1 MMIQAA
7 IMGVFN
13 TFLMQCESLFDSVV
27 SGWNNFFPIADPTWM
42 FLGVLSVVLFA
53 PLLFNRLRLP
63 HIIGM
68 ILAGLVIGPN
78 GLNILSRDDSFEL
91 FGKVGLYYIM
101 FLASLEVNMQEMK
114 QSKAGALLMGL
125 AVFTIPILLGLVTN
139 IFVLKYSFIASL
151 LLASMYASYTL
162 ISYPIVARYGLSRLR
177 CVNFVVGGAM
187 ITDTLT
193 LFVLAIIAGT
203 FTGEANGWFVLFM
216 LLKLLAI
223 AAVIIFLFPRIARY
237 FFRNYNDSVIQYI
250 FVMMMLFLGA
260 GLMELAGMEGI
271 LGAFI
276 TGLVLNPLIPHSSPL
291 MRRIDFVGN
300 AIFIPYFLIGVGMM
314 IDIRVLFNGGGSLL
328 VAAVMISTALIGK
341 WVASFLVAKRY
352 RMSWNEQGLM
362 FGLSTSQAAATLAA
376 AFVGHGIILSDGSR
390 LLNDDVLNGTILL
403 ILATCL
409 VSSIIS
415 DRASRKLIVSGALS
429 SNPVGISSKKTLLA
443 LANPNMVD
451 KLMDLALLIRKEN
464 SPVPLSAINVVL
476 DEDKSRQGGATK
488 LLDAAANIAASVNV
502 PLLTKM
508 LLTTNLAHG
517 IIHEVKEN
525 DYRELILGFHKR
537 ETANDSF
544 LGNVLPE
551 VLNAIDC
558 QVIMARMNIPLN
570 TVRTIHIT
578 FPAKAEYEAGFS
590 YWVEETARMASGLDC
605 RIMYHGHPDTMGKIK
620 GLLKEFS
627 PVDAQFFDTDG
638 GNDLKRLSKI
648 VKEDH
653 LLIVVSARRGSIS
666 FRPSHDHI
674 FVQLQRDYPNTS
686 VLLIYPNGY
695 KVEGGETH

>member
-1 MMIQAA
+1 MIFSS
-7 IMGVFN
+7 M
-13 TFLMQCESLFDSVV
+13 
-27 SGWNNFFPIADPTWM
+27 FPVTDPTWI
-42 FLGVLSVVLFA
+42 FLGVLCIVLFA
-53 PLLFNRLRLP
+53 PLLFNKLRMP

-68 ILAGLVIGPN
+68 ILAGLLIGPN
-78 GLNILSRDDSFEL
+78 GLNILERDSSFEL

-114 QSKAGALLMGL
+114 QSKNGALLMGL
-125 AVFTIPILLGLVTN
+125 AVFAIPIILGLGAN
-139 IFVLKYSFIASL
+139 IFILEYDFIASL

-193 LFVLAIIAGT
+193 LFVLAIVAGT
-203 FTGEANGWFVLFM
+203 FTGEADAWFVIFM

-250 FVMMMLFLGA
+250 FVMVMLFLGA
-260 GLMELAGMEGI
+260 GMMELVGMEGI

-314 IDIRVLFNGGGSLL
+314 IDVRVLFDGGGSLL
-328 VAAVMISTALIGK
+328 VAGIMIATALTGK
-341 WVASFLVAKRY
+341 WIASFLVARRF

-390 LLNDDVLNGTILL
+390 LLNDDVLNGTIVL
-403 ILATCL
+403 ILATCI

-415 DRASRKLIVSGALS
+415 DRASRRLIVSGAVL
-429 SNPVGISSKKTLLA
+429 NKPAGISSKKTLIA
-443 LANPNMVD
+443 LANPKMVD
-451 KLMDLALLIRKEN
+451 KLMDLALLVRKEN
-464 SPVPLSAINVVL
+464 STIPLSAITVVL
-476 DEDKSRQGGATK
+476 DEDKSLQTSATK
-488 LLDAAANIAASVNV
+488 LLDNAANIAASVNV

-508 LLTTNLAHG
+508 RLTTNLAHG
-517 IIHEVKEN
+517 IIHEVKQN
-525 DYRELILGFHKR
+525 DYRELILGFHKK

-551 VLNAIDC
+551 VLNALDC
-558 QVIMARMNIPLN
+558 QVVMARMNIPLN

-578 FPAKAEYEAGFS
+578 FPAKAEYEAGFT
-590 YWVEETARMASGLDC
+590 YWVEETARMASGLNC
-605 RIMYHGHPDTMGKIK
+605 RMMYHGHPDTMNKIK
-620 GLLKEFS
+620 ALLKGYV
-627 PVDAQFFDTDG
+627 PIDAQFFETDG

-648 VKEDH
+648 IREDH

>member
-1 MMIQAA
+1 MIFSS
-7 IMGVFN
+7 M
-13 TFLMQCESLFDSVV
+13 
-27 SGWNNFFPIADPTWM
+27 FPVTDPTWI
-42 FLGVLSVVLFA
+42 FLGVLCIVLFA
-53 PLLFNRLRLP
+53 PLLFNKLRMP

-68 ILAGLVIGPN
+68 ILAGLLIGPN
-78 GLNILSRDDSFEL
+78 GLNILERDSSFEL

-114 QSKAGALLMGL
+114 QSKSGALLMGL
-125 AVFTIPILLGLVTN
+125 AVFAIPIILGLGAN
-139 IFVLKYSFIASL
+139 IFILEYDFIASL

-193 LFVLAIIAGT
+193 LFVLAIVAGT
-203 FTGEANGWFVLFM
+203 FTGEADAWFVVFM

-223 AAVIIFLFPRIARY
+223 AAIIIFLFPRVARY

-250 FVMMMLFLGA
+250 FVMVMLFLGA
-260 GLMELAGMEGI
+260 GMMELAGMEGI

-314 IDIRVLFNGGGSLL
+314 IDIRVLFDGGGSLL
-328 VAAVMISTALIGK
+328 VAGIMIATALTGK
-341 WVASFLVAKRY
+341 WIASFLVARRF

-390 LLNDDVLNGTILL
+390 LLNDDVLNGTIVL
-403 ILATCL
+403 ILATCI

-415 DRASRKLIVSGALS
+415 DRASRKLIVSGAVL
-429 SNPVGISSKKTLLA
+429 NKPVGISSKKTLIA
-443 LANPNMVD
+443 LANPKMVD
-451 KLMDLALLIRKEN
+451 KLMDLALLVRKEN
-464 SPVPLSAINVVL
+464 STIPLSAITVVL
-476 DEDKSRQGGATK
+476 DEDKSLQTGATK
-488 LLDAAANIAASVNV
+488 LLDNAANIAASVNV

-508 LLTTNLAHG
+508 RLTTNLAHG

-525 DYRELILGFHKR
+525 DYRELILGFHKK

-551 VLNAIDC
+551 VLNALDC
-558 QVIMARMNIPLN
+558 QVVMARMNIPLN

-578 FPAKAEYEAGFS
+578 FPAKAEYEAGFT
-590 YWVEETARMASGLDC
+590 YWVEETARMASGLNC
-605 RIMYHGHPDTMGKIK
+605 RMMYHGHPDTMNKIK
-620 GLLKEFS
+620 ALLKGYA
-627 PVDAQFFDTDG
+627 PIDAQFFETDG

-648 VKEDH
+648 VREDH